1 MTTSRK
7 KIHFVG
13 FDKEFNEK
21 VFEQTTYSEEL
32 KRTIPKKRERI
43 INYLEK
49 GEIVIAWMGY
59 FIDKEEKL
67 ISPDCYYTDGNYI
80 WPSYFTSFIKD
91 DYNYSIDE
99 NFIDYLESVNYSF
112 PKVDS
117 SKLIYIRDNFSKVLV
132 STPPSQ
138 R

>member
-1 MTTSRK
+1 MITSRK

-13 FDKEFNEK
+13 FNKEFNEK
-21 VFEQTTYSEEL
+21 VFDQNTYSEEL
-32 KRTIPKKRERI
+32 KRTKPKKRERI

-49 GEIVIAWMGY
+49 GEVVIAWMGY
-59 FIDKEEKL
+59 FIDKEGKL

-91 DYNYSIDE
+91 NCNFPIGE
-99 NFIDYLESVNYSF
+99 NFIEYLERINYNF
-112 PKVDS
+112 PRVDGP
-117 SKLIYIRDNFSKVLV
+117 KLTYIRESFSKILV
-132 STPPSQ
+132 STPSE